1 MYETSVLPLLTTLL
15 DGYNVTGTVIHIGS
29 GAVLRSRSLFCRL
42 QLKKSII
49 STFLTTP
56 QPSSLKN
63 AFIFQDL
70 FFNLPLINVGIK
82 KEKSVQIFLNFLSKL

>member
-1 MYETSVLPLLTTLL
+1 MDSGADRTFCFDYVYSASVSQEEVYETSVLPLLTTLL

-63 AFIFQDL
+63 AFIFKDL
-70 FFNLPLINVGIK
+70 FF
-82 KEKSVQIFLNFLSKL
+82 